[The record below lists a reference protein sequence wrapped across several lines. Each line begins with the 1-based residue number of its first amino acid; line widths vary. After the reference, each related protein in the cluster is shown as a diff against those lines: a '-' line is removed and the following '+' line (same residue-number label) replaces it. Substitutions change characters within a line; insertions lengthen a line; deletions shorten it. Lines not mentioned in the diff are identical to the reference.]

1 LSKHYYLEK
10 KKKKKKKKKKERKK
24 ERKRAPLD
32 KNHDKQMNE
41 LLRIVLG
48 FDIM

>member
-1 LSKHYYLEK
+1 LGRLCQNNNTC
-10 KKKKKKKKKKERKK
+10 KKKKKKKKERKK